1 MRVFVAFSLLVAVAV
16 PLHAQSALPLL
27 SAEATHALAQETSGD
42 VAMRNLEEIVRHH
55 RMRGSRGYRAA
66 AEQIAGQ
73 LRAYGLTGVEILSFP
88 ADGEIYYGT
97 QRSRP
102 AWNAEQAELWEIRP
116 DGDRLI
122 ASWETMPMRLAQDS
136 ESGSATASVV
146 DVGPGTSAADYAGRD
161 VRGKLVLTSS
171 QPGAI
176 APLAFGQHGAAGILS
191 YAQNQRTG
199 WWGENE
205 RLVRWGH
212 LDTFSDHPGFAFMLS
227 LQEARGLQ
235 ARLGAGEDVR
245 MRAVV
250 RAGKS
255 DGAYEIVT
263 ATIPGATAE
272 QEIVYSCHLDHPRPG
287 ANDNASGCA
296 AILEVARTLS
306 RLVAA
311 EKLPRPARTIRFV
324 WPPEIEGTMALLV
337 ARPELTA
344 RMKAAVHLD
353 MVGGGAETKAMFHVT
368 RGPATLP
375 SFIYDLS
382 QEMGRWVSEQ
392 TATFAM
398 SGAAEYP
405 LLAASG
411 TKDPLRAELVD
422 FTIGSDH
429 QIYSEASFGIPAIY
443 LNDWPDRY
451 IHTHLDVSAHI
462 DPTKLGRAALI
473 AAASGWA
480 LANLSAADVPEV
492 LAIHRRNALR
502 RSASLLERRAGVE
515 RAEGEHLTRFHAE
528 YERALI
534 DSIERFVP
542 LPVEARRQAG
552 SFLEQLGRINGA
564 AALGPAAPA
573 AGAGGVVYRRNAA
586 LKGPMSVFGYDY
598 FTARYGAERVA
609 ALALMRMRGDGRRGA
624 GGEYA
629 YEGLNLVDGQR
640 TVAGIRNSLTA
651 IYGPVSLEAVSEYLE
666 ALESI
671 GVIERIPR

>member
-1 MRVFVAFSLLVAVAV
+1 MRIFVAFFILVAVAV
-16 PLHAQSALPLL
+16 PFHAQSALPLL

-42 VAMRNLEEIVRHH
+42 VAMRNLEEIARHH

-66 AEQIAGQ
+66 AEQIATQ
-73 LRAYGLTGVEILSFP
+73 LRAYGLSGVEILSFP

-102 AWNAEQAELWEIRP
+102 AWNAEEAELWEIRP
-116 DGDRLI
+116 DGDRRV

-136 ESGSATASVV
+136 ESGSATPSVV
-146 DVGPGTSAADYAGRD
+146 DVGAGTAEGDYAAVD

-176 APLAFGQHGAAGILS
+176 APLAFGRHGAAGILS

-212 LDTFSDHPGFAFMLS
+212 LDSFSEHPGFAFMLS
-227 LQEARGLQ
+227 LQEARLLQ
-235 ARLGAGEDVR
+235 ARLRAGEDVR

-250 RAGKS
+250 RAGRTVGTY
-255 DGAYEIVT
+255 DIVT
-263 ATIPGATAE
+263 ATIPGATTE

-324 WPPEIEGTMALLV
+324 WPPEIEGTMALLI
-337 ARPELTA
+337 ARPDLTA

-451 IHTHLDVSAHI
+451 IHTHLDVPAHI
-462 DPTKLGRAALI
+462 DPTKLGRAALL

-480 LANLSAADVPEV
+480 LANVSAEHVPEL
-492 LAIHRRNALR
+492 LAIHQRNALR
-502 RSASLLERRAGVE
+502 RSANLLERRAGVE
-515 RAEGEHLTRFHAE
+515 HAEADHLTRFHAE
-528 YERALI
+528 YERALV

-542 LPVEARRQAG
+542 LTAEARRQAAA
-552 SFLEQLGRINGA
+552 FLNQLDRITGA
-564 AALGPAAPA
+564 AALGPLPAA
-573 AGAGGVVYRRNAA
+573 AGAGGVVYRRDAG

-598 FTARYGAERVA
+598 FTARYGADRVA

-629 YEGLNLVDGQR
+629 YEALNLVDGRR
-640 TVAGIRNSLTA
+640 TVGAIRNRLSA
-651 IYGPVSLEAVSEYLE
+651 IYGPIPLEVVSEYLE
-666 ALESI
+666 ALESV
-671 GVIERIPR
+671 GVIARSSR